1 MKSRFQNLLQ
11 ILLVLTS
18 VSACFSKITTVHLG
32 GTSISLQAPRGFH
45 EIASLSPEYRRLAEI
60 NTYKNNRLLA
70 VYFSEEDV
78 GRIMKDEDAKMGRY
92 MLVQTMESAANK
104 KISKSQFIDFAGG
117 MKDDQYKLWDQ
128 YKSKIVPWLE
138 NTSDNISN
146 EYDFIDYEMK
156 IGEPVP
162 LGIYYDTPEAFSF
175 ALLTKY
181 SGSKG
186 GNAFKSVV
194 IGGST
199 VMLINKKMLFV
210 YVYANFNSQDDIDW
224 VRGISKSWIK
234 SIQSVN

>member
-1 MKSRFQNLLQ
+1 MNVCYSQ
-11 ILLVLTS
+11 
-18 VSACFSKITTVHLG
+18 ITTVRVG
-32 GTSISLQAPRGFH
+32 GTSISLPAPTGFH
-45 EIASLSPEYRRLAEI
+45 EITSLSPEYRRLAEI

-92 MLVQTMESAANK
+92 MLVQTMESAVNK

-181 SGSKG
+181 SGSEG

-199 VMLINKKMLFV
+199 VMLINKKMVFV
-210 YVYANFNSQDDIDW
+210 YVYANFNTQ
-224 VRGISKSWIK
+224 VRALSGISTKTLIK
-234 SIQSVN
+234 Q